1 MPDGVRKVGGNDEE
15 KAEVA
20 LGLRIVRCE
29 AAYFAG
35 AGAGAVATSK
45 RLITVSVMS
54 MASEA

>member
-1 MPDGVRKVGGNDEE
+1 MPDGVRKVGGKDEE

-35 AGAGAVATSK
+35 TGAGAVAASK
-45 RLITVSVMS
+45 RFTTVSVMS